1 MKRTVVIM
9 LCGFAGTAAAQ
20 PLGRL
25 FYSEAERI
33 QLEQQRGQPVKP
45 DSAPRTVSTVRHD
58 GIVIRSTG
66 AVTWFVN
73 GDALDARALPSLQAQ
88 PAGTALQLP
97 GNTGQPV
104 RLRPG
109 ERTAVDEAGQAAPAS
124 GVIDVQPGR
133 GR

>member
-1 MKRTVVIM
+1 MKRALLLV
-9 LCGFAGTAAAQ
+9 LCGFAHAAAAQ

-25 FYSEAERI
+25 FYSEADRAR
-33 QLEQQRGQPVKP
+33 LEQLRGQPVQ
-45 DSAPRTVSTVRHD
+45 AATVPRAVGTVRHD
-58 GIVIRSTG
+58 GIVVRSSG
-66 AVTWFVN
+66 PVTWFVN
-73 GDALDARALPSLQAQ
+73 GSALDARALPSLPAQ

-97 GNTGQPV
+97 GDAGQSV

-133 GR
+133 SR